1 VGANKPNGFRPDQKV
16 SDNSRL
22 FARTLRM
29 EMRLPVQ
36 SRAVVT
42 RARIVEASAQRLVEA
57 GLAGAGTPAVAQA
70 AGTSQ
75 GAVFKHFPT
84 KTHLLAETVAH
95 LLRGLVADF
104 RAALPARPA
113 VAPLEA
119 RVDVAVA
126 SLWRVFRSDQLRAVF
141 EVYVVARTDPALEAL
156 LEPVLAAHR
165 ARIHEEAEALFPE
178 LAAHVDSSLVID
190 AVVYAMQGA
199 AVGLFGPALRDDA
212 QNLAFFRRLALR
224 ELAHLLSP

>member
-1 VGANKPNGFRPDQKV
+1 
-16 SDNSRL
+16 
-22 FARTLRM
+22 M
-29 EMRLPVQ
+29 EMRLPIQ
-36 SRAVVT
+36 SRALAT
-42 RARIVEASAQRLVEA
+42 RVRIVEASAQRLVEA
-57 GLAGAGTPAVAQA
+57 GLAGAGTPAVAQG
-70 AGTSQ
+70 AGMSQ

-95 LLRGLVADF
+95 LLRGLVIAF
-104 RAALPARPA
+104 KTGLPGDASH
-113 VAPLEA
+113 APLEA
-119 RVDVAVA
+119 RVEVGVA
-126 SLWRVFRSDQLRAVF
+126 SLWRVFRSDELRAVF

-165 ARIHEEAEALFPE
+165 ARIHEEAQALFPE
-178 LAAHVDSSLVID
+178 LASHADSSLVID

-224 ELAHLLSP
+224 ELAHLLSQ